1 MLVYGDAVR
10 TEAPRAMLARILE
23 GAERAAAMPPGIAR
37 HGALAAVFI
46 EAGELVQGIADADF
60 AKQRR
65 DAPSPTQGAAM
76 ALLLRVAGALRQSWE
91 SGFKGRLAGVTA
103 PELEG
108 LTLPEQIDVRRPEGY
123 AFYALY
129 PESYIEAAKRLC
141 GGPAPTVI
149 GIRSIGT
156 GLAALVASVLGAE
169 PPITVR
175 PVGHPFRREL
185 SLAPELAEAILSR
198 RNGTYAIVDEG
209 PGLSGSSFGAVVDF
223 LEQGGVSTERIHLF
237 PSHPGELGSQ
247 ASSAH
252 RERWARLARHHVVFD
267 TLALETLT
275 PEQALSRWIEDLV
288 GPLTA
293 PLEDLSGGAW
303 RARAF
308 ASEAEWPAANV
319 QQERRKFLVQTDEG
333 TYLVK
338 FAGLG
343 EDARKVA
350 RARLLSEAGFTAPV
364 VGHRHGFLVERWL
377 SDATPLDPSRVD
389 RQRLVETV
397 GRYLA
402 FRTRHFPA
410 TKRQGA
416 SLPKLVEMARHNTAE
431 GLGEGWA
438 RRLERRTAG
447 LEAFEPRLRRV
458 ETDNRLHA
466 WEWLALPDGRLL
478 KADALDHHAAH
489 DLVGCQDVAWDI
501 AGAACELGLE
511 GERGAL
517 LAAVER
523 EAGRGGAVDPGLVAL
538 LVPCY
543 LAFQLGAWTVASQV
557 AAPEE
562 AARLGAEVERYA
574 GLLRRTLAE
583 PGEAA

>member
-10 TEAPRAMLARILE
+10 TEDPRAMLARILE
-23 GAERAAAMPPGIAR
+23 GAERAGAMAPGIER

-60 AKQRR
+60 AEQRR

-76 ALLLRVAGALRQSWE
+76 ALLLRLAGALRQSWD
-91 SGFKGRLAGVTA
+91 SGFKGPLEAVAG
-103 PELEG
+103 PELAG
-108 LTLPEQIDVRRPEGY
+108 LTLPEQIEVRRPEGY

-129 PESYIEAAKRLC
+129 PESYIEAAKGLC

-223 LEQGGVSTERIHLF
+223 LEEGGVSTERIHLF
-237 PSHPGELGSQ
+237 PSHPGELGPQ

-252 RERWARLARHHVVFD
+252 RERWARLARHCVVLD

-275 PEQALSRWIEDLV
+275 PEHALSRWIEDLI

-319 QQERRKFLVQTDEG
+319 QQERRKFLAQTDDG

-350 RARLLSEAGFTAPV
+350 RARLLSEAGFTPPV

-377 SDATPLDPSRVD
+377 SDATPLDPTRVD
-389 RQRLVETV
+389 RRRLVETV

-402 FRTRHFPA
+402 FRAQHFPA
-410 TKRQGA
+410 TPRQGA
-416 SLPKLVEMARHNTAE
+416 SLAKLVEMARHNTAQA
-431 GLGEGWA
+431 LGPAGAE
-438 RRLERRTAG
+438 RLDAIMRNVAA
-447 LEAFEPRLRRV
+447 LEEEVGPIEVDGRM
-458 ETDNRLHA
+458 HP
-466 WEWLALPDGRLL
+466 WEWLVCRGGGLL
-478 KADALDHHAAH
+478 KTDALDHHAAH
-489 DLVGCQDVAWDI
+489 DLVGCQDVAWDVV
-501 AGAACELGLE
+501 GAAVELGLTP
-511 GERGAL
+511 A
-517 LAAVER
+517 ER
-523 EAGRGGAVDPGLVAL
+523 EAVCTIVAGATGRRVEAAL
-538 LVPCY
+538 LRVYEPCY
-543 LAFQLGAWTVASQV
+543 LAFHMGACALARETLMGFVRES
-557 AAPEE
+557 
-562 AARLGAEVERYA
+562 ARLDVCRQRYA
-574 GLLRRTLAE
+574 
-583 PGEAA
+583 EALQRALSPHP